1 MDKIPC
7 ISSQNFIYKSIFI
20 GKEHAVFLS
29 YSIVFV
35 IQKSWEITLKIK
47 AHLLH
52 AHFHQILHKWLHK
65 SLFYQFVS
73 ISSLEV
79 ATGQ

>member
-20 GKEHAVFLS
+20 GKEHAVFIS

-35 IQKSWEITLKIK
+35 IQKS
-47 AHLLH
+47 
-52 AHFHQILHKWLHK
+52 
-65 SLFYQFVS
+65 
-73 ISSLEV
+73 
-79 ATGQ
+79 